1 MSIPLSDLSVR
12 SESVQKLYTDYLA
25 DRFSVNRRYQRK
37 LVWTVEEKCDLIDS
51 ILSDLPIPLILVA
64 EISGEG
70 GTSYE
75 LIDGMQRLN
84 AIFSFIENEF
94 DINGQYFDLQAL
106 ADTKSQLDDGKFVQQ
121 KPILPR
127 DQSRKIA
134 NYLLPMSVFKAS
146 DPEQVDKVFRRI
158 NSGGRRLSGQEL
170 RQVGSTAQIAQLV
183 RVIASEIR
191 GDSSSSDIVPLRAMP
206 KLSINNRHLAYGVD
220 VDNIFWV
227 QQAILRRIDVRGSL
241 DEQLILDILVDCL
254 IDPLVS
260 SGTYTRD
267 AVYGSVDLNDSAPAM
282 LERRLSERID
292 IYGESNVRDDFAL
305 VYEELRAVLD
315 VAGGKFV
322 KHVVG
327 RSSGGRYPRYFQAVF
342 LAFWELIIRG
352 GLRVA
357 ARSEAA
363 LKLRDIGTARGSLN
377 IPGGGGDWTAEDK
390 RKNIDVV
397 KGAIRDAF
405 EPDSGTRRDAA
416 QFGLASHLERILQ
429 NSVTEQLL
437 FELKQGLLT
446 LGETREFD
454 EGSWEKILRSIT
466 AIANT
471 GPDNTGYLVIGVADS
486 EKDVRR
492 IRQLDGIDPVKSR
505 SGRFD
510 VVGIG
515 REAAVRGESLKS
527 YFDWVSDR
535 LAGSDLAPD
544 LRRRVASGISL
555 VDYHDRA
562 VILVKIIPSP
572 EPSFYKNV
580 MYERSGSGVKVVE
593 QTDYMRLFQRFA
605 RPRAM
610 K

>member
-12 SESVQKLYTDYLA
+12 SEGVQKLYTDYLA
-25 DRFSVNRRYQRK
+25 GRFSVNRRYQRK
-37 LVWTVEEKCDLIDS
+37 LVWTVEEKSDLIDS

-64 EISGEG
+64 EISGEEG
-70 GTSYE
+70 ASYE

-94 DINGQYFDLQAL
+94 DVNGQYFDLQAL
-106 ADTKSQLDDGKFVQQ
+106 ADTKSQLDDGKFLQQ

-146 DPEQVDKVFRRI
+146 NPEQVDKVFRRI
-158 NSGGRRLSGQEL
+158 NSGGRRLSGQDL
-170 RQVGSTAQIAQLV
+170 RQVGSTAKIAQLV

-191 GDSSSSDIVPLRAMP
+191 GDSSNSDIVQLSEMP
-206 KLSINNRHLAYGVD
+206 NLSINNRHLAYGVD

-227 QQAILRRIDVRGSL
+227 QQAILRRIDVRSSL

-260 SGTYTRD
+260 SGTDTRD
-267 AVYGSVDLNDSAPAM
+267 SAYGSVDSNNTAPAA
-282 LERRLSERID
+282 LERRLSERIE
-292 IYGESNVRDDFAL
+292 IYGESKVRDDFSL

-315 VAGGKFV
+315 IAGDKFV

-327 RSSGGRYPRYFQAVF
+327 RSPGGRYPRYFQAVF
-342 LAFWELIIRG
+342 LAFWELIIRDG
-352 GLRVA
+352 MRVSSRSDA
-357 ARSEAA
+357 AS
-363 LKLRDIGTARGSLN
+363 KLHGIGTSRGPLN
-377 IPGGGGDWTAEDK
+377 IPGGGGDWTAQDK

-397 KGAIRDAF
+397 KGAIRSTF
-405 EPDSGTRRDAA
+405 ESDPGFRQDAA
-416 QFGLASHLERILQ
+416 RFGLASRLERILQ
-429 NSVTEQLL
+429 NSVTEQSL

-446 LGETREFD
+446 LGARREFD
-454 EGSWEKILRSIT
+454 EGSWDKILRSIT

-471 GPDNTGYLVIGVADS
+471 GPDSTGYLVIGVADS
-486 EKDVRR
+486 EKDVQR
-492 IRQLDGIDPVKSR
+492 ILQLDGVEPVKSR
-505 SGRFD
+505 SSRFD
-510 VVGIG
+510 IVGIG
-515 REAAVRGESLKS
+515 READARGETLKT
-527 YFDWVSDR
+527 YFDWVSDK
-535 LAGSDLAPD
+535 LAGSELADDLKS
-544 LRRRVASGISL
+544 RVAGGISL

-562 VILVKIIPSP
+562 VILIEITPSH

-593 QTDYMRLFQRFA
+593 QHDYMRLFQRFA
-605 RPRAM
+605 RQRT
-610 K
+610 

>member
-37 LVWTVEEKCDLIDS
+37 LVWTVEEKCDLVDS

-94 DINGQYFDLQAL
+94 DIDGQFFDLQAL
-106 ADTKSQLDDGKFVQQ
+106 ADTKSQLDDGKFAQRTPV
-121 KPILPR
+121 LPR
-127 DQSRKIA
+127 EQSRKIA
-134 NYLLPMSVFKAS
+134 NYLLAVSVFKAS

-170 RQVGSTAQIAQLV
+170 RQVGSTAKIAQLV
-183 RVIASEIR
+183 RIIASEIR
-191 GDSSSSDIVPLRAMP
+191 GDSSSSDIVPLRTMP
-206 KLSINNRHLAYGVD
+206 KLSINNRNLAYGVD

-241 DEQLILDILVDCL
+241 DEQLILDILLDCL

-260 SGTYTRD
+260 SGTDTRD
-267 AVYGSVDLNDSAPAM
+267 AVYGAIDADDTAPAS
-282 LERRLSERID
+282 LERRLSARID
-292 IYGESNVRDDFAL
+292 VYGEANVREHFSL
-305 VYEELRAVLD
+305 VHEELRAVLD
-315 VAGGKFV
+315 VVDDKFV

-342 LAFWELIIRG
+342 LAFWELIIRDG
-352 GLRVA
+352 MRVA
-357 ARSEAA
+357 SRSDAA
-363 LKLRDIGTARGSLN
+363 LRLRDIGTARGSLN
-377 IPGGGGDWTAEDK
+377 VPGGGGDWTAEDK
-390 RKNIDVV
+390 RKNIDAV

-405 EPDSGTRRDAA
+405 EADPGTRRDAA
-416 QFGLASHLERILQ
+416 QFGLSSHLEKILQ
-429 NSVTEQLL
+429 NSVTEQSL

-446 LGETREFD
+446 LGATREFD

-486 EKDVRR
+486 EKDVQR
-492 IRQLDGIDPVKSR
+492 IRQLDGVSPVKSR
-505 SGRFD
+505 GNRFD
-510 VVGIG
+510 VVGIE
-515 REAAVRGESLKS
+515 REASVRGETLKS
-527 YFDWVSDR
+527 YFDWVSDK
-535 LAGSDLAPD
+535 LTGSDLAPE

-555 VDYHDRA
+555 IDYHGRA
-562 VILVKIIPSP
+562 VILVEITPSH

-580 MYERSGSGVKVVE
+580 MYERSGAGVQVVE
-593 QTDYMRLFQRFA
+593 QPDYMRLFQRFT
-605 RPRAM
+605 RPRS
-610 K
+610 